1 MNRTVIA
8 VIVLVVAVVV
18 AGYVFFFQDAGQVA
32 TGTAPT
38 GSTTAEV
45 DEATQAAIDFCTEKG
60 GTVESVIAAEGTTY
74 LCVTADGGKA
84 EVSQYMADNKT
95 E

>member
-60 GTVESVIAAEGTTY
+60 GTV
-74 LCVTADGGKA
+74 DGGKA